1 MRQGSLPFPAFN
13 PSPVIE
19 RHPMRHVHRPYLI
32 ASLAAAVALGL
43 AGCGSGV
50 PAGAS
55 GDTPPSAVAPTGP
68 GSPAPGYSGELIP
81 FNFPNGP
88 LSLQYPLEWHAGLAE
103 GGGMPQG
110 SSTATLSDPQ
120 STNEVTVYLGKM
132 ADAVSHPV
140 SRTVFESEPV
150 PGLSGQA
157 APAANYS
164 FYVDRMDGKPTYR
177 MHLTAGAPAAGNSTA
192 LDGIIR
198 VGEDVLVAE
207 AHFTKPFASDAAAKA
222 WLAGT
227 EGQAFKAI
235 FLSMAY
241 GGR

>member
-1 MRQGSLPFPAFN
+1 MRYA
-13 PSPVIE
+13 
-19 RHPMRHVHRPYLI
+19 HRPLI
-32 ASLAAAVALGL
+32 ASFAVAVALGL
-43 AGCGSGV
+43 AGCGSSLPPGV
-50 PAGAS
+50 S
-55 GDTPPSAVAPTGP
+55 GDTPPSAVASTG
-68 GSPAPGYSGELIP
+68 SSSTAPGYSGKLIP
-81 FNFPNGP
+81 MSFPNGP
-88 LSLQYPLEWHAGLAE
+88 LSLQYPLEWHAGIAE
-103 GGGMPQG
+103 GGGMPEG
-110 SSTATLSDPQ
+110 SATATLSDPR

-150 PGLSGQA
+150 GGLSGQV

-207 AHFTKPFASDAAAKA
+207 AHFKQPFASDDAAKA
-222 WLAGT
+222 WLAAA
-227 EGQAFKAI
+227 EGQAFKAL

-241 GGR
+241 GER